1 MISRGFWHVLIKFIS
16 WVSEISACWTSRAW
30 CCPCQTSGDFF
41 AFYLIFGLI
50 LRFLHT
56 SDSNFFLVHDA
67 RKADFAPYMC
77 LAYRCP
83 GRRRTTVGKEIRLLF
98 LESPQ
103 FFKTAKERTK
113 WINWFPVSSTVL
125 CTDPSRKFANC
136 TFKRCC
142 ELEHLKF
149 RSQSLN

>member
-1 MISRGFWHVLIKFIS
+1 M
-16 WVSEISACWTSRAW
+16 
-30 CCPCQTSGDFF
+30 
-41 AFYLIFGLI
+41 
-50 LRFLHT
+50 HT

-149 RSQSLN
+149 RSQSLNEHKELEKKSPTPCFTLQLSPFHVEIQYKIY